1 MSGSFP
7 TSPGFSA
14 LNFQNVRPTL
24 VNQSLSGR
32 RAVRQIGSQYFMFT
46 VSMPPMNQDS
56 AMDIFAFLQKQKGS
70 FESFQIKIPL
80 QNRGAE
86 KSSTAVKVVG
96 SHSATDSTIALD
108 GFSASTSGVLK
119 AGDLIKFAGHT
130 KVYMVQSDIDSDG
143 SGAATVLIEPGI
155 VTTLADNEVV
165 TMNQPDITVYLTSED
180 IMYSVDRNSIFNI
193 SFDVREVIT

>member
-46 VSMPPMNQDS
+46 VSMPPMNQDN

>member
-1 MSGSFP
+1 
-7 TSPGFSA
+7 
-14 LNFQNVRPTL
+14 
-24 VNQSLSGR
+24 
-32 RAVRQIGSQYFMFT
+32 MFT
-46 VSMPPMNQDS
+46 VSMPPMNQDN

>member
-46 VSMPPMNQDS
+46 VSMPSMNQDN